1 MVLLYSRM
9 SEAKVRTKRQ
19 LLQSPARQAS
29 RKQQTILIV
38 SFAHASREPKTDCS
52 SREGAGRVGYLVHV
66 ADCLSVQSA
75 VPFAGASVS
84 VRAFTLGV
92 ASRELMA
99 VHKVHCRDGVFT
111 FSCEVRFMD
120 QHELPKYATW

>member
-75 VPFAGASVS
+75 VPFADASVS

-99 VHKVHCRDGVFT
+99 VHKVHCREASLS
-111 FSCEVRFMD
+111 SCEVRFVD
-120 QHELPKYATW
+120 QHELPK